1 MQITPHVHILH
12 HNLMLIPA
20 RAGDTPP
27 VAVNRQYNSIQLT
40 RTGAALSCASGEVAD
55 IQQNQ

>member
-27 VAVNRQYNSIQLT
+27 VAVNRQYNSIQGT
-40 RTGAALSCASGEVAD
+40 RTGAALELC
-55 IQQNQ
+55 